1 MTDMENPVEENTRL
15 IKLLIGKITR
25 LEWRVNA
32 ISDCLDIIQ
41 VASKDMSD
49 LFGIVHDDLRD
60 EGPADPSCSDTPT
73 KEIE

>member
-1 MTDMENPVEENTRL
+1 MENPVEENTRL

-60 EGPADPSCSDTPT
+60 EGPVSYTHLTLPT
-73 KEIE
+73 ILLV